1 MCVLV
6 RRSTSLQKSSNT
18 YTYKYHVN
26 MFFYVTYYIYIN
38 SIHIFKKKTYIYVHS
53 FHINIVLPFLSNV
66 DITFSE
72 DKSFIEVASPL
83 LENFAHACAA
93 PGALEKDDSCFLL
106 FSKSSE
112 LRNGRK
118 SDMNP
123 MNIQYFSKQKCRSL
137 LCITCNVQCI
147 YWNDRTWF
155 EKVYSKEV

>member
-26 MFFYVTYYIYIN
+26 IFCRLYIYIN
-38 SIHIFKKKTYIYVHS
+38 SFSRKKHIYVHA

-93 PGALEKDDSCFLL
+93 PGALEKDDSFFLF